1 MARIVKRI
9 LRCAQDDN
17 CRKEPQRGDLGATV
31 WDSRTTS
38 YLPRHLP
45 SPLSPFALHA
55 LQRADAVIAAPFVGI
70 TTDGHALPGLF
81 SLQPTG
87 VSTRPLKEAAEAFLA
102 SLDQQRRKDASF
114 ALDDGAWL
122 RWNNTHPFL
131 MRHGILLEDLD
142 AGQRESA
149 LDLIRT
155 SLSSRGFGTARDI
168 MRLNET
174 IGELSGHWDQYGEWV
189 YWLSIFGT
197 PSMEQPWGWQIDG
210 HHLNVNCLVIGDQVV
225 MTPAFFG
232 SEPTWATTGK
242 YAGTRVFD
250 AEEQAGLAFMR
261 GLSAAQRSVA
271 VLSAS
276 PCSTRRGIAC
286 RGAHRTT
293 TMVLRTTAV
302 RAPTS

>member
-1 MARIVKRI
+1 MVIS
-9 LRCAQDDN
+9 AQPFGI
-17 CRKEPQRGDLGATV
+17 RERPLIPA
-31 WDSRTTS
+31 
-38 YLPRHLP
+38 RHLP
-45 SPLSPFALHA
+45 SPLSPFALRA
-55 LQRADAVIAAPFVGI
+55 LERADAVTAEPFVGI
-70 TTDGHALPGLF
+70 TTDGHGLPGLF

-102 SLDQQRRKDASF
+102 SLDDQRRTIASF
-114 ALDDGAWL
+114 ALDDGAWQ
-122 RWNNTHPFL
+122 RWNNTHPFV
-131 MRHGILLEDLD
+131 MRHGVLLEDLD

-174 IGELSGHWDQYGEWV
+174 IGELSGHWDQYGEWL

-210 HHLNVNCLVIGDQVV
+210 HHLNLNCLVIGDQIV
-225 MTPAFFG
+225 MTPAFYG

-250 AEEQAGLAFMR
+250 AEEQEGLAFMR
-261 GLSAAQRSVA
+261 GLSVAQRSAATLSDVA
-271 VLSAS
+271 LQDTPGDRMQGGAYNDNLVL
-276 PCSTRRGIAC
+276 PYDGL
-286 RGAHRTT
+286 GADH
-293 TMVLRTTAV
+293 
-302 RAPTS
+302 